1 VRSGREPGRASLT
14 TRRSRRD
21 GARPRE
27 RTARARGLRR
37 RLVHGVRIPASARN
51 ARAHWR
57 AQLPDQSARN
67 RVHHLCVPHPL
78 PAPRSLTDVCAVG
91 AVTAVLVVLT
101 LWHRV
106 RVRRA
111 FAANMART
119 DATGLPPGWVRG
131 PGLARPAQAHVVGP
145 MPAYMAPVSFRSSS
159 PLSFLRSS
167 RAFVVLPT
175 TILLPLERPS
185 PTPFGSRHRPVPD
198 LLCFAHPD
206 RPSPAACLHRPQ
218 PSGPPPDPED
228 VYAPPPP
235 SYEPKGEPLPPPAGA
250 PPPSGPPP
258 RFEDSV

>member
-1 VRSGREPGRASLT
+1 VCGGREPGRASLT
-14 TRRSRRD
+14 PRRSRRG
-21 GARPRE
+21 GARPRK

-37 RLVHGVRIPASARN
+37 GLVHGVRIPAFTRN

-57 AQLPDQSARN
+57 AQLSDQPARD
-67 RVHHLCVPHPL
+67 RFHHLYVSRPL
-78 PAPRSLTDVCAVG
+78 PAPRSLTDACAVG

-119 DATGLPPGWVRG
+119 DASGLPPGWVRG
-131 PGLARPAQAHVVGP
+131 PGLARPPQAHVVGP
-145 MPAYMAPVSFRSSS
+145 IPAYMAPVSLFFSS
-159 PLSFLRSS
+159 PLSFPRSS
-167 RAFVVLPT
+167 RAFVFVSFHRT
-175 TILLPLERPS
+175 VS
-185 PTPFGSRHRPVPD
+185 PTPVRFASSGPCPISSPLLIPIVLRRAAHSHR
-198 LLCFAHPD
+198 
-206 RPSPAACLHRPQ
+206 SQ
-218 PSGPPPDPED
+218 PSGPPPDPEEM
-228 VYAPPPP
+228 YAPPPP